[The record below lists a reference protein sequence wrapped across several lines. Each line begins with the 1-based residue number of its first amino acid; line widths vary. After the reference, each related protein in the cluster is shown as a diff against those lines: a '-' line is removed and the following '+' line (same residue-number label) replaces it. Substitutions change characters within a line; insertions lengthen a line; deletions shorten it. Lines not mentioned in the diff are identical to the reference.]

1 MLETMD
7 RQGVSIDYGSMGGN
21 GVVLFVLHD
30 IIVFVVFGVF
40 VVSPV
45 KHGRQIGIM
54 IPVAASLSALS
65 HLWFP
70 IDNS

>member
-7 RQGVSIDYGSMGGN
+7 RQGVSIDYGSMGEN

-30 IIVFVVFGVF
+30 IIVFVVF

-65 HLWFP
+65 HFWFP